1 MKLQCNVHLQL
12 RTTALINPEPSQFF
26 YPLNNFVTYDEA
38 VEYLFSQLPM
48 FHRIGAAAYKPDIGN
63 ISKLC
68 SDLGNPH
75 LKFPVLHIAGSNG
88 KGSTSHLTASV
99 LMEAGYKVGLFT
111 SPHLK
116 DYRERIRVNGKKID
130 PSFVANFVEQSKASW
145 KSIEPSFFEITTFLA
160 FHYFAEQQVDIAI
173 IEVGMGGRL
182 DSTNIVDPIVTAIT
196 SISLDHT
203 QFLGDTLE
211 LIAKEK
217 AGIIKEKIPV
227 VLGEIPLGARQE
239 IIEIAKLKNAP
250 LTMSAS
256 LLPPKSVLEGSYQLF
271 NEKTSFGILLQLQK
285 LNWNISNENITDGFL
300 RVIENTHL
308 MGRWQV
314 IGNAPL
320 TVAEVAHNEEGIT
333 FLVEKIK
340 TLSFNKLHI
349 VIGMVND
356 KDHSQVLSLLPK
368 EAEYYFVQA
377 DIPRALPKEEL
388 QAKASDFML
397 KGNCYPNVH
406 SGIDAAKAASSSE
419 DLIVVTGS
427 IFTVAEILPEED

>member
-1 MKLQCNVHLQL
+1 M
-12 RTTALINPEPSQFF
+12 
-26 YPLNNFVTYDEA
+26 TYDEA
-38 VEYLFSQLPM
+38 VAYLFSQLPM

-63 ISKLC
+63 ISQLC
-68 SDLGNPH
+68 VALGNPH
-75 LKFPVLHIAGSNG
+75 SKFPVVHIAGSNG
-88 KGSTSHLTASV
+88 KGSTSHLTASA

-130 PSFVANFVEQSKASW
+130 PYFVANFVEQSKESW
-145 KSIEPSFFEITTFLA
+145 KNIEPSFFEITTALA
-160 FHYFAEQQVDIAI
+160 FHYFAQEQVDIAV

-182 DSTNIVDPIVTAIT
+182 DSTNIVQPVVTAIT

-217 AGIIKEKIPV
+217 AGIIKENIPII
-227 VLGEIPLGARQE
+227 LGEIPFGARQE

-250 LTMSAS
+250 LTLSAS
-256 LLPPKSVLEGSYQLF
+256 LLPPKSALEGSYQLF
-271 NEKTSFGILLQLQK
+271 NEKTAFGILLQLQK
-285 LNWNISNENITDGFL
+285 LNWNISNENIAEGFL

-314 IGNAPL
+314 LATEPL
-320 TVAEVAHNEEGIT
+320 TVAEVAHNEEGII
-333 FLVEKIK
+333 FLVEKLK
-340 TLSFNKLHI
+340 TLSFHKLHI

-377 DIPRALPKEEL
+377 DIPRALPKEDL

-397 KGNCYPNVH
+397 KGNCHPNVH
-406 SGIDAAKAASSSE
+406 SGLDAAKAASSKE
-419 DLIVVTGS
+419 DLIVITGS

>member
-1 MKLQCNVHLQL
+1 
-12 RTTALINPEPSQFF
+12 
-26 YPLNNFVTYDEA
+26 VTYEEA

-63 ISKLC
+63 ISQLC
-68 SDLGNPH
+68 EALGNPH
-75 LKFPVLHIAGSNG
+75 LKFPVVHIAGSNG

-130 PSFVANFVEQSKASW
+130 KTFVAEFVEHSKESW
-145 KSIEPSFFEITTFLA
+145 KNIEPSFFEITTALA
-160 FHYFAEQQVDIAI
+160 FHYFAEQQVDIAV

-182 DSTNIVDPIVTAIT
+182 DSTNIVQPIVTAIT
-196 SISLDHT
+196 SISKDHT
-203 QFLGDTLE
+203 QFLGDTHE
-211 LIAKEK
+211 LIAREK
-217 AGIIKEKIPV
+217 GGIIKQGIPLI
-227 VLGEIPLGARQE
+227 LGELPVEAKNEIE
-239 IIEIAKLKNAP
+239 IIAQAKDSNIVDSTILEA
-250 LTMSAS
+250 
-256 LLPPKSVLEGSYQLF
+256 PKSALEGGYQLF
-271 NEKTSFGILLQLQK
+271 NERTSFGIIKELQK
-285 LNWNISNENITDGFL
+285 LNWKISEEHIQTGFSKVL
-300 RVIENTHL
+300 VNTHL

-314 IGNAPL
+314 IGDNPL

-333 FLVEKIK
+333 FLVGKIK
-340 TLSFNKLHI
+340 TLSFHKLHI

-406 SGIDAAKAASSSE
+406 SGLEAAKAAGSKD
-419 DLIVVTGS
+419 DLIVITGS

>member
-1 MKLQCNVHLQL
+1 
-12 RTTALINPEPSQFF
+12 
-26 YPLNNFVTYDEA
+26 VTYEEA

-48 FHRIGAAAYKPDIGN
+48 FHRIGAAAYKPNIGN
-63 ISKLC
+63 ISQLC
-68 SDLGNPH
+68 EALGNPH
-75 LKFPVLHIAGSNG
+75 LKFPVVHVAGSNG

-99 LMEAGYKVGLFT
+99 LMEAGYKVGLYT

-130 PSFVANFVEQSKASW
+130 KSFVAEFVEYSKESW
-145 KSIEPSFFEITTFLA
+145 KSIEPSFFEITTVLA

-182 DSTNIVDPIVTAIT
+182 DSTNIVQPAVTAIT
-196 SISLDHT
+196 SISKDHT

-217 AGIIKEKIPV
+217 GGIIKQNIPV
-227 VLGEIPLGARQE
+227 VLGELPIAAK
-239 IIEIAKLKNAP
+239 IEIEKIALSKDSNIIDSTILNAP
-250 LTMSAS
+250 KSA
-256 LLPPKSVLEGSYQLF
+256 LEGSYQLF
-271 NEKTSFGILLQLQK
+271 NERTAFGILQELQK
-285 LNWNISNENITDGFL
+285 LSWKISEENIQQGFL

-314 IGNAPL
+314 IGNNPL
-320 TVAEVAHNEEGIT
+320 TVAEVAHNEEGIA
-333 FLVEKIK
+333 FLSQKIK
-340 TLSFNKLHI
+340 SLTYDKLHI
-349 VIGMVND
+349 IMGMVND

-368 EAEYYFVQA
+368 VAEYYFVQA

-388 QAKASDFML
+388 QAKASEFML

-406 SGIDAAKAASSSE
+406 SGLKVALENSSAN
-419 DLIVVTGS
+419 DLIIVTGS

>member
-1 MKLQCNVHLQL
+1 
-12 RTTALINPEPSQFF
+12 
-26 YPLNNFVTYDEA
+26 
-38 VEYLFSQLPM
+38 M

-63 ISKLC
+63 ISQLC
-68 SDLGNPH
+68 EALGNPH
-75 LKFPVLHIAGSNG
+75 LKFPVVHIAGSNG
-88 KGSTSHLTASV
+88 KGSTSHLTASA

-130 PSFVANFVEQSKASW
+130 PSFVANFVEQSKESW
-145 KSIEPSFFEITTFLA
+145 KNIEPSFFEITTALA
-160 FHYFAEQQVDIAI
+160 FHYFAQEQVDIAV

-182 DSTNIVDPIVTAIT
+182 DSTNIVQPVVTAIT

-217 AGIIKEKIPV
+217 AGIIKENIPV
-227 VLGEIPLGARQE
+227 VIGEIPSGARQE
-239 IIEIAKLKNAP
+239 IIEIAKLKSAP

-256 LLPPKSVLEGSYQLF
+256 LLPPKSALEGSYQLF

-285 LNWNISNENITDGFL
+285 MNWNISNENITDGFIH
-300 RVIENTHL
+300 VIENTHL

-314 IGNAPL
+314 LATEPL

-340 TLSFNKLHI
+340 TLSFQKIHM

-406 SGIDAAKAASSSE
+406 SGLEAANAAASKD

>member
-1 MKLQCNVHLQL
+1 
-12 RTTALINPEPSQFF
+12 
-26 YPLNNFVTYDEA
+26 VTYEEA

-63 ISKLC
+63 ISQL
-68 SDLGNPH
+68 SADLGNPH
-75 LKFPVLHIAGSNG
+75 LKFPVVHIAGSNG
-88 KGSTSHLTASV
+88 KGSTSHLIASV

-130 PSFVANFVEQSKASW
+130 PSFVANFVEQSKESW
-145 KSIEPSFFEITTFLA
+145 KSIEPSFFEITTALA
-160 FHYFAEQQVDIAI
+160 FHYFAEQKVDIAI

-182 DSTNIVDPIVTAIT
+182 DSTNIVQPLVTAIT
-196 SISLDHT
+196 SISKDHT
-203 QFLGDTLE
+203 QFLGDTHE
-211 LIAKEK
+211 LIAREK
-217 AGIIKEKIPV
+217 AGIIKQNIPI
-227 VLGEIPLGARQE
+227 VLGELPIEAKTE
-239 IIEIAKLKNAP
+239 IEKIAHEKDSNIIDSTILNAP
-250 LTMSAS
+250 KSA
-256 LLPPKSVLEGSYQLF
+256 LEGSYQLF
-271 NEKTSFGILLQLQK
+271 NERTAFGILQELQK
-285 LNWNISNENITDGFL
+285 SNWNISEEHIQSGFL

-320 TVAEVAHNEEGIT
+320 TVAEVAHNEEGIS
-333 FLVEKIK
+333 FLSQKIK
-340 TLSFNKLHI
+340 SLSFKKLHM

-388 QAKASDFML
+388 QIKALEFML
-397 KGNCYPNVH
+397 KGNCYSSVH
-406 SGIDAAKAASSSE
+406 SGLKAAHENSSVN
-419 DLIVVTGS
+419 DLVIVTGS
-427 IFTVAEILPEED
+427 IFTVAEILPEEV

>member
-1 MKLQCNVHLQL
+1 M
-12 RTTALINPEPSQFF
+12 
-26 YPLNNFVTYDEA
+26 TYDEA
-38 VEYLFSQLPM
+38 VAYLFSQLPM

-63 ISKLC
+63 ISQLC
-68 SDLGNPH
+68 EALGNPH
-75 LKFPVLHIAGSNG
+75 LKFPVVHIAGSNG
-88 KGSTSHLTASV
+88 KGSTSHLTASA

-130 PSFVANFVEQSKASW
+130 PSFVANFVEQSKESW
-145 KSIEPSFFEITTFLA
+145 KNIEPSFFEITTALA
-160 FHYFAEQQVDIAI
+160 FHYFAQEQVDIAV

-182 DSTNIVDPIVTAIT
+182 DSTNIVQPVVTAIT

-217 AGIIKEKIPV
+217 AGIVKENIPV
-227 VLGEIPLGARQE
+227 VIGEIPSGARQE

-250 LTMSAS
+250 LTISAS
-256 LLPPKSVLEGSYQLF
+256 LLPPKSALEGSYQLF

-285 LNWNISNENITDGFL
+285 LNWNISNENITEGFL
-300 RVIENTHL
+300 RVFENTHL

-314 IGNAPL
+314 LATEPL

-340 TLSFNKLHI
+340 TLSFQKIHM

-406 SGIDAAKAASSSE
+406 SGLEAANAAASKD

>member
-1 MKLQCNVHLQL
+1 
-12 RTTALINPEPSQFF
+12 
-26 YPLNNFVTYDEA
+26 
-38 VEYLFSQLPM
+38 M

-68 SDLGNPH
+68 TDLGNPH
-75 LKFPVLHIAGSNG
+75 LKFPVVHIAGSNG

-145 KSIEPSFFEITTFLA
+145 KSIEPSFFEITTALA
-160 FHYFAEQQVDIAI
+160 FHYFAEQQVDIAV

-285 LNWNISNENITDGFL
+285 LNWNISNENITEGFL
-300 RVIENTHL
+300 RVIEKNHL
-308 MGRWQV
+308 MGRWQILANNPV
-314 IGNAPL
+314 

-406 SGIDAAKAASSSE
+406 SGLDAAKAASSSE

>member
-1 MKLQCNVHLQL
+1 MSY
-12 RTTALINPEPSQFF
+12 E
-26 YPLNNFVTYDEA
+26 EA

-63 ISKLC
+63 ISQL
-68 SDLGNPH
+68 SEDLGNPH
-75 LKFPVLHIAGSNG
+75 LKFPVVHIAGSNG

-99 LMEAGYKVGLFT
+99 LMEAGFKVGLFT

-130 PSFVANFVEQSKASW
+130 QSFVAHFVEQSKESW
-145 KSIEPSFFEITTFLA
+145 KSIEPSFFEITTALA
-160 FHYFAEQQVDIAI
+160 FHYFAEQEVDIAI

-182 DSTNIVDPIVTAIT
+182 DSTNIVQPVVTAIT

-227 VLGEIPLGARQE
+227 VLGEIPTRARAE
-239 IIEIAKLKNAP
+239 ILAIAKNKNAP
-250 LTMSAS
+250 VTFSTS
-256 LLPPKSVLEGSYQLF
+256 LLPPKSALEGSYQLF
-271 NEKTSFGILLQLQK
+271 NERTSFGILLELQK
-285 LNWNISNENITDGFL
+285 LKWNISNENIENGFL

-314 IGNAPL
+314 LGTHPL

-333 FLVEKIK
+333 FLVEKLQ
-340 TLSFNKLHI
+340 TLSFKQLHI

-356 KDHSQVLSLLPK
+356 KDHSQVLSLLPE

-388 QAKASDFML
+388 QIKALEFML

-406 SGIDAAKAASSSE
+406 SGLDAAEAASSSE

>member
-1 MKLQCNVHLQL
+1 M
-12 RTTALINPEPSQFF
+12 
-26 YPLNNFVTYDEA
+26 TYEEA

-63 ISKLC
+63 ISQLC
-68 SDLGNPH
+68 EALGNPH
-75 LKFPVLHIAGSNG
+75 LKFPVVHIAGSNG

-130 PSFVANFVEQSKASW
+130 PSFVANFVEQSKESW
-145 KSIEPSFFEITTFLA
+145 KNIEPSFFEITTALA
-160 FHYFAEQQVDIAI
+160 FHYFAQEQVDIAV

-182 DSTNIVDPIVTAIT
+182 DSTNIVQPVVTAIT

-217 AGIIKEKIPV
+217 AGIIKENIPV
-227 VLGEIPLGARQE
+227 VLGEIPFGARQE
-239 IIEIAKLKNAP
+239 IIEIAQLKNAP

-256 LLPPKSVLEGSYQLF
+256 LLPPKSALEGSYQLF

-285 LNWNISNENITDGFL
+285 MNWNISNENIAKGFL

-314 IGNAPL
+314 LATDPL

-333 FLVEKIK
+333 FLVGKIK
-340 TLSFNKLHI
+340 TLSFHKLHI

-388 QAKASDFML
+388 QAKASEFML

-406 SGIDAAKAASSSE
+406 SGLEAAKAAGAKE
-419 DLIVVTGS
+419 DLIVITGS

>member
-1 MKLQCNVHLQL
+1 MSY
-12 RTTALINPEPSQFF
+12 E
-26 YPLNNFVTYDEA
+26 EA

-63 ISKLC
+63 ISQLC
-68 SDLGNPH
+68 EALGNPH
-75 LKFPVLHIAGSNG
+75 LKFPVVHIAGSNG

-130 PSFVANFVEQSKASW
+130 KTFVAEFVEHSKESW
-145 KSIEPSFFEITTFLA
+145 KNIEPSFFEITTALA
-160 FHYFAEQQVDIAI
+160 FHYFAEQQVDIAV

-182 DSTNIVDPIVTAIT
+182 DSTNIVQPIVTAIT
-196 SISLDHT
+196 SISKDHT
-203 QFLGDTLE
+203 QFLGDTHE
-211 LIAKEK
+211 LIAREK
-217 AGIIKEKIPV
+217 GGIIKQGIPLI
-227 VLGEIPLGARQE
+227 LGELPVEAKNEIE
-239 IIEIAKLKNAP
+239 IIAQAKDSNIVDSTILEA
-250 LTMSAS
+250 
-256 LLPPKSVLEGSYQLF
+256 PKSALEGGYQLF
-271 NEKTSFGILLQLQK
+271 NERTSFGIIKELQK
-285 LNWNISNENITDGFL
+285 LNWKISEEHIQTGFSKVL
-300 RVIENTHL
+300 VNTHL

-314 IGNAPL
+314 IGDNPL

-333 FLVEKIK
+333 FLVGKIK
-340 TLSFNKLHI
+340 TLSFHKLHI

-406 SGIDAAKAASSSE
+406 SGLEAAKAAGSKD
-419 DLIVVTGS
+419 DLIVITGS

>member
-1 MKLQCNVHLQL
+1 VNY
-12 RTTALINPEPSQFF
+12 E
-26 YPLNNFVTYDEA
+26 EA

-63 ISKLC
+63 ISQL
-68 SDLGNPH
+68 SAALGNPH
-75 LKFPVLHIAGSNG
+75 LKFPVVHIAGSNG

-130 PSFVANFVEQSKASW
+130 PSFVAKFVTQSKESW
-145 KSIEPSFFEITTFLA
+145 INIEPSFFEITTALA
-160 FHYFAEQQVDIAI
+160 FHYFAEEKVDIAV

-182 DSTNIVDPIVTAIT
+182 DSTNVVHPVVTAIT
-196 SISLDHT
+196 SISKDHM

-227 VLGEIPLGARQE
+227 VIGEIPSGARQE

-250 LTMSAS
+250 LTISAS
-256 LLPPKSVLEGSYQLF
+256 LLPPKSALEGSYQLF

-285 LNWNISNENITDGFL
+285 LNWNISNENIENGFL

-314 IGNAPL
+314 LGTHPL

-333 FLVEKIK
+333 FLVEKLK
-340 TLSFNKLHI
+340 TLSFKKLHI

-388 QAKASDFML
+388 QAKALEFML
-397 KGNCYPNVH
+397 KGSCYVNVH
-406 SGIDAAKAASSSE
+406 SGLHAAKAASSKN

>member
-1 MKLQCNVHLQL
+1 M
-12 RTTALINPEPSQFF
+12 
-26 YPLNNFVTYDEA
+26 TYEEA

-63 ISKLC
+63 ISQLC
-68 SDLGNPH
+68 DALGNPH
-75 LKFPVLHIAGSNG
+75 LKFPVVHIAGSNG

-116 DYRERIRVNGKKID
+116 DYRERIRVNGKKIN
-130 PSFVANFVEQSKASW
+130 PSFVANFVEESKESW
-145 KSIEPSFFEITTFLA
+145 KEIEPSFFEITTALA
-160 FHYFAEQQVDIAI
+160 FHYFAEQQVDIAV

-182 DSTNIVDPIVTAIT
+182 DSTNIVQPVVTAIT

-203 QFLGDTLE
+203 QFLGDTVE

-217 AGIIKEKIPV
+217 AGIIKEKIPL
-227 VLGEIPLGARQE
+227 VLGEIPSGAREE
-239 IIEIAKLKNAP
+239 IIEIAKLKNAS
-250 LTMSAS
+250 LTISAS
-256 LLPPKSVLEGSYQLF
+256 LLPPKSALEGGYQLF
-271 NEKTSFGILLQLQK
+271 NEKTSFGILLELQK
-285 LNWNISNENITDGFL
+285 LKWNISNENIGEGFR

-308 MGRWQV
+308 MGRWQ
-314 IGNAPL
+314 ILATEPL

-333 FLVEKIK
+333 FLVEKLK
-340 TLSFNKLHI
+340 TLSFNKLRI

-388 QAKASDFML
+388 QAKASEFML
-397 KGNCYPNVH
+397 QGNCYPNVH
-406 SGIDAAKAASSSE
+406 SGLEAANAASSKD

>member
-1 MKLQCNVHLQL
+1 
-12 RTTALINPEPSQFF
+12 
-26 YPLNNFVTYDEA
+26 VTYDEA

-63 ISKLC
+63 ISQLC
-68 SDLGNPH
+68 EALGNPH
-75 LKFPVLHIAGSNG
+75 LKFPVVHIAGSNG

-116 DYRERIRVNGKKID
+116 DYRERIRVNGKKIN
-130 PSFVANFVEQSKASW
+130 PSFVANFVEESKESW
-145 KSIEPSFFEITTFLA
+145 KNIEPSFFEITTALA
-160 FHYFAEQQVDIAI
+160 FHYFAQEQVDIAVV
-173 IEVGMGGRL
+173 EVGMGGRL
-182 DSTNIVDPIVTAIT
+182 DSTNIVQPVVTAIT

-203 QFLGDTLE
+203 QFLGDTVE

-217 AGIIKEKIPV
+217 AGIIKENITV

-239 IIEIAKLKNAP
+239 IIEIAQLKNAP

-256 LLPPKSVLEGSYQLF
+256 LIPPKSALEGSYQLF
-271 NEKTSFGILLQLQK
+271 NEKTSFGILLQLQNM
-285 LNWNISNENITDGFL
+285 NWNISNENIANGFR

-314 IGNAPL
+314 IGNNPL

-333 FLVEKIK
+333 FLVEKLK
-340 TLSFNKLHI
+340 TLSFHKLHI

-356 KDHSQVLSLLPK
+356 KDHSQVLSILPQ

-388 QAKASDFML
+388 QLKAQEFML
-397 KGNCYPNVH
+397 KGICHPNVH
-406 SGIDAAKAASSSE
+406 SGLKAAHENSSSN
-419 DLIVVTGS
+419 DLVIITGS

>member
-1 MKLQCNVHLQL
+1 VNY
-12 RTTALINPEPSQFF
+12 E
-26 YPLNNFVTYDEA
+26 EA

-63 ISKLC
+63 ISQL
-68 SDLGNPH
+68 SAALGNPH
-75 LKFPVLHIAGSNG
+75 LKFPVVHIAGSNG

-130 PSFVANFVEQSKASW
+130 PSFVADFVAQSKESW
-145 KSIEPSFFEITTFLA
+145 KNIEPSFFEITTALA
-160 FHYFAEQQVDIAI
+160 FHYFAEEKVDIAV

-182 DSTNIVDPIVTAIT
+182 DSTNVVHPVVTAIT
-196 SISLDHT
+196 SISKDHM

-227 VLGEIPLGARQE
+227 VIGEIPSGARQE

-250 LTMSAS
+250 LTISAS
-256 LLPPKSVLEGSYQLF
+256 LLPPKSALEGSYQLF

-285 LNWNISNENITDGFL
+285 LNWNISNENIENGFL

-314 IGNAPL
+314 LGTHPL

-333 FLVEKIK
+333 FLVEKLK
-340 TLSFNKLHI
+340 TLSFKKLHI

-388 QAKASDFML
+388 QAKALEFML
-397 KGNCYPNVH
+397 KGNCYVNVH
-406 SGIDAAKAASSSE
+406 SGLEAAKSASSND
-419 DLIVVTGS
+419 DLILVTGS

>member
-1 MKLQCNVHLQL
+1 
-12 RTTALINPEPSQFF
+12 
-26 YPLNNFVTYDEA
+26 
-38 VEYLFSQLPM
+38 M

-63 ISKLC
+63 ILKLC
-68 SDLGNPH
+68 NDLGNPH
-75 LKFPVLHIAGSNG
+75 LKFPVVHIAGSNG

-130 PSFVANFVEQSKASW
+130 PSFVANFVEQSKESW
-145 KSIEPSFFEITTFLA
+145 KSIEPSFFEITTALA
-160 FHYFAEQQVDIAI
+160 FHYFAEQKVDIAI

-182 DSTNIVDPIVTAIT
+182 DSTNIVQPVVTAIT
-196 SISLDHT
+196 SISKDHM

-239 IIEIAKLKNAP
+239 IIEIAKLENAP

-256 LLPPKSVLEGSYQLF
+256 LLPPKSALEGSYQLF

-285 LNWNISNENITDGFL
+285 LNWNISNENITEGFL

-308 MGRWQV
+308 MGRWEV
-314 IGNAPL
+314 LATEPL

-340 TLSFNKLHI
+340 TLPFQKLHI

-388 QAKASDFML
+388 QAKASEFML

-406 SGIDAAKAASSSE
+406 SGLDAAKAASSSE

>member
-1 MKLQCNVHLQL
+1 V
-12 RTTALINPEPSQFF
+12 IYE
-26 YPLNNFVTYDEA
+26 EA

-63 ISKLC
+63 ISQL
-68 SDLGNPH
+68 SADLGNPH
-75 LKFPVLHIAGSNG
+75 LKFPVVHIAGSNG

-99 LMEAGYKVGLFT
+99 LMEAGYNVGLFT

-130 PSFVANFVEQSKASW
+130 KTFVAEFVAQSKESW
-145 KSIEPSFFEITTFLA
+145 KSIEPSFFEITTALA

-182 DSTNIVDPIVTAIT
+182 DSTNIVQPVVTAIT

-203 QFLGDTLE
+203 QFLGDTHE
-211 LIAKEK
+211 LIAREK
-217 AGIIKEKIPV
+217 GGIIKQNIPV
-227 VLGEIPLGARQE
+227 VLGELPFAAKTEIEKIAISKDANIIDST
-239 IIEIAKLKNAP
+239 IIEA
-250 LTMSAS
+250 
-256 LLPPKSVLEGSYQLF
+256 PKSALEGSYQLF
-271 NEKTSFGILLQLQK
+271 NERTSFGIIKELQK
-285 LNWNISNENITDGFL
+285 LNWKISEKQIQTGFSK
-300 RVIENTHL
+300 VIENTHL

-314 IGNAPL
+314 IGNNPL
-320 TVAEVAHNEEGIT
+320 TVAEVAHNEEGIA
-333 FLVEKIK
+333 FLSQKIK
-340 TLSFNKLHI
+340 SLNYNKLHL

-388 QAKASDFML
+388 QLKAQEFML
-397 KGNCYPNVH
+397 KGMCYPNVH
-406 SGIDAAKAASSSE
+406 SGLKAARENSSSN
-419 DLIVVTGS
+419 DLVIVTGS

>member
-1 MKLQCNVHLQL
+1 M
-12 RTTALINPEPSQFF
+12 
-26 YPLNNFVTYDEA
+26 TYDEA
-38 VEYLFSQLPM
+38 VAYLFSQLPM

-63 ISKLC
+63 ISQLC
-68 SDLGNPH
+68 QALGNPH
-75 LKFPVLHIAGSNG
+75 LKFPVVHIAGSNG

-130 PSFVANFVEQSKASW
+130 PSFVANFVEQSKESW
-145 KSIEPSFFEITTFLA
+145 KNIEPSFFEITTALA
-160 FHYFAEQQVDIAI
+160 FHYFAQEQVDIAV

-182 DSTNIVDPIVTAIT
+182 DSTNIVQPVVTAIT

-203 QFLGDTLE
+203 QFLGNTLE

-217 AGIIKEKIPV
+217 AGIIKENIPV
-227 VLGEIPLGARQE
+227 VIGEIPSGARQE
-239 IIEIAKLKNAP
+239 IIEIAKWKNAP
-250 LTMSAS
+250 LTISAS
-256 LLPPKSVLEGSYQLF
+256 LLPPKSALEGSYQLF
-271 NEKTSFGILLQLQK
+271 NEKTAFGILLQLQK
-285 LNWNISNENITDGFL
+285 MNWNISNENIAEGFL

-314 IGNAPL
+314 LATEPL

-333 FLVEKIK
+333 FLVEKLK
-340 TLSFNKLHI
+340 TLSFQKIHM

-406 SGIDAAKAASSSE
+406 SGLAAANAAASKD

>member
-1 MKLQCNVHLQL
+1 
-12 RTTALINPEPSQFF
+12 
-26 YPLNNFVTYDEA
+26 VTYEEA
-38 VEYLFSQLPM
+38 AEYLFSQLPM

-63 ISKLC
+63 ITQLC
-68 SDLGNPH
+68 EALGNPH
-75 LKFPVLHIAGSNG
+75 LKFPVVHIAGSNG

-130 PSFVANFVEQSKASW
+130 KSFVAEFVATSKESW
-145 KSIEPSFFEITTFLA
+145 KSIEPSFFEITTALA
-160 FHYFAEQQVDIAI
+160 FHYFAEQHVDIAI

-182 DSTNIVDPIVTAIT
+182 DSTNIVDPVVTAIT

-217 AGIIKEKIPV
+217 AGIIKENIPV
-227 VLGEIPLGARQE
+227 VLGEIPSSARQE

-250 LTMSAS
+250 LTLSAS
-256 LLPPKSVLEGSYQLF
+256 LLPPKSALEGSYQLF

-285 LNWNISNENITDGFL
+285 MNWNISNENIAEGFL

-314 IGNAPL
+314 LAPEPL

-333 FLVEKIK
+333 FLVEKLK
-340 TLSFNKLHI
+340 TLPFKKLHI

-377 DIPRALPKEEL
+377 EIPRALPKEEL
-388 QAKASDFML
+388 QIKASEFML
-397 KGNCYPNVH
+397 KGKCYPNIH
-406 SGIDAAKAASSSE
+406 SGLDAAKAASSKD

>member
-1 MKLQCNVHLQL
+1 
-12 RTTALINPEPSQFF
+12 
-26 YPLNNFVTYDEA
+26 
-38 VEYLFSQLPM
+38 
-48 FHRIGAAAYKPDIGN
+48 
-63 ISKLC
+63 
-68 SDLGNPH
+68 
-75 LKFPVLHIAGSNG
+75 
-88 KGSTSHLTASV
+88 
-99 LMEAGYKVGLFT
+99 MEAGYKVGLFT

-130 PSFVANFVEQSKASW
+130 PSFVANFVEQSKESW
-145 KSIEPSFFEITTFLA
+145 KNIEPSFFEITTALA
-160 FHYFAEQQVDIAI
+160 FHYFAQEKVDIAV

-182 DSTNIVDPIVTAIT
+182 DSTNIVQPVVTAIT

-217 AGIIKEKIPV
+217 AGIVKENIPV
-227 VLGEIPLGARQE
+227 VLGEIPFGARQE
-239 IIEIAKLKNAP
+239 IIEIAQLKNAP

-256 LLPPKSVLEGSYQLF
+256 LLPPKSALEGSYQLF

-285 LNWNISNENITDGFL
+285 MNWNISNENIAKGFL

-314 IGNAPL
+314 LATDPL

-333 FLVEKIK
+333 FLVGKTK
-340 TLSFNKLHI
+340 TLSFHKLHI

-388 QAKASDFML
+388 QAKASEFML

-406 SGIDAAKAASSSE
+406 SGLEVAKAAGAKE
-419 DLIVVTGS
+419 DLIVITGS

>member
-1 MKLQCNVHLQL
+1 
-12 RTTALINPEPSQFF
+12 
-26 YPLNNFVTYDEA
+26 
-38 VEYLFSQLPM
+38 M

-63 ISKLC
+63 ISQL
-68 SDLGNPH
+68 SAALGNPH
-75 LKFPVLHIAGSNG
+75 LKFPVVHIAGSNG

-130 PSFVANFVEQSKASW
+130 PSFVANFVEQSKESW
-145 KSIEPSFFEITTFLA
+145 KSIEPSFFEITTVLA

-182 DSTNIVDPIVTAIT
+182 DSTNIVQPVVTAIT

-227 VLGEIPLGARQE
+227 VLGEIPTRARAE
-239 IIEIAKLKNAP
+239 ILAIAKNKNAP
-250 LTMSAS
+250 VTFSTS
-256 LLPPKSVLEGSYQLF
+256 LLPPKSALEGSYQLF
-271 NEKTSFGILLQLQK
+271 NERTSFGILLELQK
-285 LNWNISNENITDGFL
+285 INWKISEEQIQTGFSK
-300 RVIENTHL
+300 VIENTHL
-308 MGRWQV
+308 MGRWQ
-314 IGNAPL
+314 ILSNEPL
-320 TVAEVAHNEEGIT
+320 TVAEVAHNEEGII

-340 TLSFNKLHI
+340 TLSYKQLHI

-388 QAKASDFML
+388 QAKALEFML
-397 KGNCYPNVH
+397 KGSCYANVH
-406 SGIDAAKAASSSE
+406 SGLKAAHENSSTN
-419 DLIVVTGS
+419 DLVIVTGS

>member
-1 MKLQCNVHLQL
+1 
-12 RTTALINPEPSQFF
+12 
-26 YPLNNFVTYDEA
+26 VTYDEA
-38 VEYLFSQLPM
+38 VAYLFSQLPM

-63 ISKLC
+63 ISQLC
-68 SDLGNPH
+68 EALGNPH
-75 LKFPVLHIAGSNG
+75 LKFPVVHIAGSNG
-88 KGSTSHLTASV
+88 KGSTSHLTASA

-130 PSFVANFVEQSKASW
+130 PSFVANFVEQSKESW
-145 KSIEPSFFEITTFLA
+145 KNIEPSFFEITTALA
-160 FHYFAEQQVDIAI
+160 FHYFAQEQVDIAV

-182 DSTNIVDPIVTAIT
+182 DSTNIVQPVVTAIT

-217 AGIIKEKIPV
+217 AGIVKENIPV
-227 VLGEIPLGARQE
+227 VIGEIPSGARQE

-250 LTMSAS
+250 LTISAS
-256 LLPPKSVLEGSYQLF
+256 LLPPKSALEGSYQLF

-285 LNWNISNENITDGFL
+285 LNWNISNENMTEGFL
-300 RVIENTHL
+300 RVFENTHL

-314 IGNAPL
+314 LATEPL

-340 TLSFNKLHI
+340 TLSFQKIHM

-406 SGIDAAKAASSSE
+406 SGLEAANAAASKD

>member
-1 MKLQCNVHLQL
+1 
-12 RTTALINPEPSQFF
+12 
-26 YPLNNFVTYDEA
+26 
-38 VEYLFSQLPM
+38 M

-63 ISKLC
+63 ISQLC
-68 SDLGNPH
+68 DALGNPH
-75 LKFPVLHIAGSNG
+75 LKFPVVHIAGSNG

-99 LMEAGYKVGLFT
+99 LMEAGYRVGLFT

-130 PSFVANFVEQSKASW
+130 PSFVANFVEQSKESW
-145 KSIEPSFFEITTFLA
+145 KNIEPSFFEITTALA
-160 FHYFAEQQVDIAI
+160 FHYFAQEQVDIAV

-182 DSTNIVDPIVTAIT
+182 DSTNIVQPVVTAIT

-217 AGIIKEKIPV
+217 AGIIKETIPV
-227 VLGEIPLGARQE
+227 VIGEIPSGARQE
-239 IIEIAKLKNAP
+239 IIEIAKLKNAS
-250 LTMSAS
+250 LTISAS
-256 LLPPKSVLEGSYQLF
+256 LLPPKSALEGSYQLF
-271 NEKTSFGILLQLQK
+271 NEKTAFGILLQLQQ
-285 LNWNISNENITDGFL
+285 LNWKISNENIAKGFL

-308 MGRWQV
+308 MGRWQ
-314 IGNAPL
+314 ILASEPL

-333 FLVEKIK
+333 FLVEKLK
-340 TLSFNKLHI
+340 TLSFQKIHI

-356 KDHSQVLSLLPK
+356 KDHSQVLSLLPQ

-377 DIPRALPKEEL
+377 NIPRALPKEEL
-388 QAKASDFML
+388 QAKALDFML

-406 SGIDAAKAASSSE
+406 SGLDAAKAASSKD
-419 DLIVVTGS
+419 DLIVITGS

>member
-1 MKLQCNVHLQL
+1 M
-12 RTTALINPEPSQFF
+12 
-26 YPLNNFVTYDEA
+26 TYEEA

-63 ISKLC
+63 ISQLC
-68 SDLGNPH
+68 EALGNPH
-75 LKFPVLHIAGSNG
+75 LKFPVVHIAGSNG

-130 PSFVANFVEQSKASW
+130 PSFVANFVEQSKESW
-145 KSIEPSFFEITTFLA
+145 KNIEPSFFEITTALA
-160 FHYFAEQQVDIAI
+160 FHYFAQEQVDIAV

-182 DSTNIVDPIVTAIT
+182 DSTNIVQPIVTAIT
-196 SISLDHT
+196 SISKDHT
-203 QFLGDTLE
+203 QFLGDTHE
-211 LIAKEK
+211 LIAREK
-217 AGIIKEKIPV
+217 GGIIKQSIPV
-227 VLGEIPLGARQE
+227 VLGELPVAAKIEIE
-239 IIEIAKLKNAP
+239 IIAQAKDSNIIDSTTIEA
-250 LTMSAS
+250 
-256 LLPPKSVLEGSYQLF
+256 PKSALEGSYQLF
-271 NEKTSFGILLQLQK
+271 NERTSFGIIKELQK
-285 LNWNISNENITDGFL
+285 LNWKISEEQIQTGFSK
-300 RVIENTHL
+300 VIENTHL

-314 IGNAPL
+314 IGNKPL
-320 TVAEVAHNEEGIT
+320 TVAEVAHNEEGIA
-333 FLVEKIK
+333 FLSQKIK
-340 TLSFNKLHI
+340 SLTYNKLHI

-388 QAKASDFML
+388 QLKAQEFML
-397 KGNCYPNVH
+397 KGICYPNVH
-406 SGIDAAKAASSSE
+406 SGLEAAKAAGAKE
-419 DLIVVTGS
+419 DLIVITGS

>member
-1 MKLQCNVHLQL
+1 M
-12 RTTALINPEPSQFF
+12 
-26 YPLNNFVTYDEA
+26 TYDEA

-63 ISKLC
+63 ISQLC
-68 SDLGNPH
+68 DALGNPH
-75 LKFPVLHIAGSNG
+75 LKFPVVHIAGSNG

-116 DYRERIRVNGKKID
+116 DYQERIRVNGKKID
-130 PSFVANFVEQSKASW
+130 PSFVANFVEQSKESW
-145 KSIEPSFFEITTFLA
+145 KNIEPSFFEITTALA
-160 FHYFAEQQVDIAI
+160 FHYFAQEQVDIAV

-182 DSTNIVDPIVTAIT
+182 DSTNIVDPVVTAIT

-217 AGIIKEKIPV
+217 AGIIKENIPV
-227 VLGEIPLGARQE
+227 VIGEIPSGARQE

-250 LTMSAS
+250 LTISAS
-256 LLPPKSVLEGSYQLF
+256 LLPPKSALEGSYQLF
-271 NEKTSFGILLQLQK
+271 NEKTSFGILLQLQRM
-285 LNWNISNENITDGFL
+285 NWNISNENITDGFL

-377 DIPRALPKEEL
+377 EIPRALPKEEL

-406 SGIDAAKAASSSE
+406 SGLDEAKAASSKD

>member
-1 MKLQCNVHLQL
+1 MNY
-12 RTTALINPEPSQFF
+12 E
-26 YPLNNFVTYDEA
+26 EA

-63 ISKLC
+63 ISQL
-68 SDLGNPH
+68 SAALGNPH
-75 LKFPVLHIAGSNG
+75 LKFPVVHIAGSNG

-130 PSFVANFVEQSKASW
+130 PSFVAKFVTQSKESW
-145 KSIEPSFFEITTFLA
+145 INIEPSFFEITTALA
-160 FHYFAEQQVDIAI
+160 FHYFAEEKVDIAV

-182 DSTNIVDPIVTAIT
+182 DSTNVVHPVVTAIT
-196 SISLDHT
+196 SISKDHM

-227 VLGEIPLGARQE
+227 VLGEIPSGARQE

-250 LTMSAS
+250 LTISAS
-256 LLPPKSVLEGSYQLF
+256 LLPPKSALEGSYQLF

-285 LNWNISNENITDGFL
+285 LNWNISNENIENGFL

-314 IGNAPL
+314 LGTHPL

-333 FLVEKIK
+333 FLVEKLK
-340 TLSFNKLHI
+340 TLSFKKLHI

-388 QAKASDFML
+388 QAKALEFML
-397 KGNCYPNVH
+397 KGSCYVNVH
-406 SGIDAAKAASSSE
+406 SGLHAAKAASSKN

>member
-1 MKLQCNVHLQL
+1 
-12 RTTALINPEPSQFF
+12 
-26 YPLNNFVTYDEA
+26 VTYEEA

-63 ISKLC
+63 ISQLC
-68 SDLGNPH
+68 EALGNPH
-75 LKFPVLHIAGSNG
+75 LKFPVVHIAGSNG

-130 PSFVANFVEQSKASW
+130 PSFVANFVEQSKESW
-145 KSIEPSFFEITTFLA
+145 KNIEPSFFEITTALA
-160 FHYFAEQQVDIAI
+160 FHYFAQEQVDIAV

-182 DSTNIVDPIVTAIT
+182 DSTNIVQPVVTAIT

-217 AGIIKEKIPV
+217 AGIIKENIPV
-227 VLGEIPLGARQE
+227 VLGEIPFGARQE
-239 IIEIAKLKNAP
+239 IIEIAQLKNAP

-256 LLPPKSVLEGSYQLF
+256 LLPPKSALEGSYQLF

-285 LNWNISNENITDGFL
+285 MNWNISNENIAKGFL

-308 MGRWQV
+308 MGRWQ
-314 IGNAPL
+314 ILATDPL

-333 FLVEKIK
+333 FLVGKIK
-340 TLSFNKLHI
+340 TLSFHKLHI

-388 QAKASDFML
+388 QAKASEFML

-406 SGIDAAKAASSSE
+406 SGLEAAKAAGSKE
-419 DLIVVTGS
+419 DLIVITGS

>member
-1 MKLQCNVHLQL
+1 
-12 RTTALINPEPSQFF
+12 
-26 YPLNNFVTYDEA
+26 
-38 VEYLFSQLPM
+38 
-48 FHRIGAAAYKPDIGN
+48 
-63 ISKLC
+63 
-68 SDLGNPH
+68 
-75 LKFPVLHIAGSNG
+75 
-88 KGSTSHLTASV
+88 
-99 LMEAGYKVGLFT
+99 
-111 SPHLK
+111 
-116 DYRERIRVNGKKID
+116 
-130 PSFVANFVEQSKASW
+130 
-145 KSIEPSFFEITTFLA
+145 
-160 FHYFAEQQVDIAI
+160 
-173 IEVGMGGRL
+173 MGGRL
-182 DSTNIVDPIVTAIT
+182 DSTNIVQPVVTAIT

-256 LLPPKSVLEGSYQLF
+256 LLPPKSALEGSYQLF

-285 LNWNISNENITDGFL
+285 LNWNISNENIAEGFL

-314 IGNAPL
+314 LASHPL

-333 FLVEKIK
+333 FLVEKLK
-340 TLSFNKLHI
+340 TLSFQKLHI

-377 DIPRALPKEEL
+377 DIPRALPKEDL
-388 QAKASDFML
+388 QAKASDFIL

-406 SGIDAAKAASSSE
+406 SGLEAAQATASKD

>member
-1 MKLQCNVHLQL
+1 VNY
-12 RTTALINPEPSQFF
+12 E
-26 YPLNNFVTYDEA
+26 EA

-63 ISKLC
+63 ISQL
-68 SDLGNPH
+68 SAALGNPH
-75 LKFPVLHIAGSNG
+75 LKFPVVHIAGSNG

-130 PSFVANFVEQSKASW
+130 PSFVAKFVTQSKESW
-145 KSIEPSFFEITTFLA
+145 INIEPSFFEITTALA
-160 FHYFAEQQVDIAI
+160 FHYFAEEKVDIAV

-182 DSTNIVDPIVTAIT
+182 DSTNVVHPVVTAIT
-196 SISLDHT
+196 SISKDHM

-227 VLGEIPLGARQE
+227 VIGEIPSGARQE

-250 LTMSAS
+250 LTISAS
-256 LLPPKSVLEGSYQLF
+256 LLPPKSALEGSYQLF

-285 LNWNISNENITDGFL
+285 LNWNISNENIENGFL

-314 IGNAPL
+314 LGTHPL

-333 FLVEKIK
+333 FLVEKLK
-340 TLSFNKLHI
+340 TLSFKKLHI

-388 QAKASDFML
+388 QAKALEFML
-397 KGNCYPNVH
+397 KGNCYVNVH
-406 SGIDAAKAASSSE
+406 SGLEAAKSASSND
-419 DLIVVTGS
+419 DLILVTGS

>member
-1 MKLQCNVHLQL
+1 
-12 RTTALINPEPSQFF
+12 
-26 YPLNNFVTYDEA
+26 
-38 VEYLFSQLPM
+38 M

-63 ISKLC
+63 ISQLC
-68 SDLGNPH
+68 EALGNPH
-75 LKFPVLHIAGSNG
+75 LKFPVAHIAGSNG

-130 PSFVANFVEQSKASW
+130 PSFVANFVEQSKESW
-145 KSIEPSFFEITTFLA
+145 KEIEPSFFEITTALA
-160 FHYFAEQQVDIAI
+160 FHYFAEQQVDIAV

-182 DSTNIVDPIVTAIT
+182 DSTNIVQPVVTAIT
-196 SISLDHT
+196 SISKDHT

-217 AGIIKEKIPV
+217 AGIIKEKIPI
-227 VLGEIPLGARQE
+227 VLGEIPSGAREE

-250 LTMSAS
+250 LTISAS
-256 LLPPKSVLEGSYQLF
+256 LFPPKSALEGSYQLF
-271 NEKTSFGILLQLQK
+271 NEKTSFGILLELQK
-285 LNWNISNENITDGFL
+285 LKWNISNENIAEGFR

-308 MGRWQV
+308 MGRWQ
-314 IGNAPL
+314 ILAPEPL

-333 FLVEKIK
+333 FLVEKLK
-340 TLSFNKLHI
+340 TLSFNKLRI

-388 QAKASDFML
+388 QAKASEFML

-406 SGIDAAKAASSSE
+406 SGLDAANAASSKD
-419 DLIVVTGS
+419 DLILVTGS

>member
-1 MKLQCNVHLQL
+1 MNY
-12 RTTALINPEPSQFF
+12 E
-26 YPLNNFVTYDEA
+26 EA

-63 ISKLC
+63 ISQL
-68 SDLGNPH
+68 SAALGNPH
-75 LKFPVLHIAGSNG
+75 LKFPVVHIAGSNG

-130 PSFVANFVEQSKASW
+130 PSFVANFVEQSKESW
-145 KSIEPSFFEITTFLA
+145 KSIEPSFFEITTVLA

-182 DSTNIVDPIVTAIT
+182 DSTNIVQPVVTAIT

-227 VLGEIPLGARQE
+227 VLGEIPTGARAE
-239 IIEIAKLKNAP
+239 ILAIAKNKNAP
-250 LTMSAS
+250 VTFSTS
-256 LLPPKSVLEGSYQLF
+256 LLPPKSALEGSYQLF
-271 NEKTSFGILLQLQK
+271 NERTSFGILLELQK
-285 LNWNISNENITDGFL
+285 INWKNSEEQIQTGFSK
-300 RVIENTHL
+300 VIENTHL
-308 MGRWQV
+308 MGRWQ
-314 IGNAPL
+314 ILSNEPL

-333 FLVEKIK
+333 FLVEKLQ
-340 TLSFNKLHI
+340 TLSFKQLHI

-388 QAKASDFML
+388 QAKALEFML
-397 KGNCYPNVH
+397 KGSCYANVH
-406 SGIDAAKAASSSE
+406 SGLNAAYENSSAN
-419 DLIVVTGS
+419 DLVIVTGS

>member
-1 MKLQCNVHLQL
+1 MNY
-12 RTTALINPEPSQFF
+12 E
-26 YPLNNFVTYDEA
+26 EA

-63 ISKLC
+63 ISQL
-68 SDLGNPH
+68 SAALGNPH
-75 LKFPVLHIAGSNG
+75 LKFPVVHIAGSNG

-130 PSFVANFVEQSKASW
+130 PSFVADFVAQSKESW
-145 KSIEPSFFEITTFLA
+145 KNIEPSFFEITTALA
-160 FHYFAEQQVDIAI
+160 FHYFAEEKVDIAV

-182 DSTNIVDPIVTAIT
+182 DSTNVVHPVVTAIT
-196 SISLDHT
+196 SISKDHM

-227 VLGEIPLGARQE
+227 VIGEIPSGARQE

-250 LTMSAS
+250 LTISAS
-256 LLPPKSVLEGSYQLF
+256 LLPPKSALEGSYQLF

-285 LNWNISNENITDGFL
+285 LNWNISNENIENGFL

-314 IGNAPL
+314 LGTHPL

-333 FLVEKIK
+333 FLVEKLK
-340 TLSFNKLHI
+340 TLSFKKLHI

-388 QAKASDFML
+388 QAKALEFML
-397 KGNCYPNVH
+397 KGSYYVNVH
-406 SGIDAAKAASSSE
+406 SGLEAANAAASKD

>member
-1 MKLQCNVHLQL
+1 VNY
-12 RTTALINPEPSQFF
+12 E
-26 YPLNNFVTYDEA
+26 EA

-63 ISKLC
+63 ISQL
-68 SDLGNPH
+68 SAALGNPH
-75 LKFPVLHIAGSNG
+75 LKFPVVHIAGSNG
-88 KGSTSHLTASV
+88 KGSASHLTASV

-130 PSFVANFVEQSKASW
+130 PSFVANFVEHSKESW
-145 KSIEPSFFEITTFLA
+145 KSIEPSFFEITTALA
-160 FHYFAEQQVDIAI
+160 FHYFAEEQVDIAV

-182 DSTNIVDPIVTAIT
+182 DSTNIVQPVVTAIT
-196 SISLDHT
+196 SISKDHM

-227 VLGEIPLGARQE
+227 VLGEIPTRARAE
-239 IIEIAKLKNAP
+239 ILAIAKNKNAP
-250 LTMSAS
+250 VTFSTS
-256 LLPPKSVLEGSYQLF
+256 LLPPKSALEGSYQLF
-271 NEKTSFGILLQLQK
+271 NERTSFGILLELQK
-285 LNWNISNENITDGFL
+285 LNWNISNENIENGFL

-314 IGNAPL
+314 LGNHPL

-333 FLVEKIK
+333 FLVEKLK
-340 TLSFNKLHI
+340 TLSFKKLHI

-368 EAEYYFVQA
+368 EAEYYLVQA

-388 QAKASDFML
+388 QAKALEFML
-397 KGNCYPNVH
+397 KGSCYANVH
-406 SGIDAAKAASSSE
+406 SGLEAAKAASSKD

>member
-1 MKLQCNVHLQL
+1 MNY
-12 RTTALINPEPSQFF
+12 E
-26 YPLNNFVTYDEA
+26 EA

-63 ISKLC
+63 ISQL
-68 SDLGNPH
+68 SAALGNPH
-75 LKFPVLHIAGSNG
+75 LKFPVVHIAGSNG

-130 PSFVANFVEQSKASW
+130 PSFVANFVEQSKESW
-145 KSIEPSFFEITTFLA
+145 KSIEPSFFEITTVLA

-182 DSTNIVDPIVTAIT
+182 DSTNIVQPVVTAIT

-227 VLGEIPLGARQE
+227 VLGEIPTRARAE
-239 IIEIAKLKNAP
+239 ILAIAKNKNAP
-250 LTMSAS
+250 VTFSTS
-256 LLPPKSVLEGSYQLF
+256 LLPPKSALEGSYQLF
-271 NEKTSFGILLQLQK
+271 NERTSFGILLELQK
-285 LNWNISNENITDGFL
+285 LKWNISNENIENGFL

-314 IGNAPL
+314 LGTHPL

-333 FLVEKIK
+333 FLVEKLQ
-340 TLSFNKLHI
+340 TLSFKQLHI

-388 QAKASDFML
+388 QAKALEFML
-397 KGNCYPNVH
+397 KGSCYANVH
-406 SGIDAAKAASSSE
+406 SGLKAAHENSSTN
-419 DLIVVTGS
+419 DLVIVTGS

>member
-1 MKLQCNVHLQL
+1 
-12 RTTALINPEPSQFF
+12 
-26 YPLNNFVTYDEA
+26 VTYDEA
-38 VEYLFSQLPM
+38 VAYLFSQLPM

-63 ISKLC
+63 ISQLC
-68 SDLGNPH
+68 QALGNPH
-75 LKFPVLHIAGSNG
+75 LKFPVVHIAGSNG

-130 PSFVANFVEQSKASW
+130 PSFVANFVEQSKESW
-145 KSIEPSFFEITTFLA
+145 KNIEPSFFEITTALA
-160 FHYFAEQQVDIAI
+160 FHYFAQEQVDIAV

-182 DSTNIVDPIVTAIT
+182 DSTNIVQPVVTAIT

-217 AGIIKEKIPV
+217 AGIIKENIPV
-227 VLGEIPLGARQE
+227 VIGEIPSGARQE
-239 IIEIAKLKNAP
+239 IIEIAKRKNAP
-250 LTMSAS
+250 LTISAS
-256 LLPPKSVLEGSYQLF
+256 LLPPKSALEGSYQLF
-271 NEKTSFGILLQLQK
+271 NEKTAFGILLQLQK
-285 LNWNISNENITDGFL
+285 MNWNISNENIAEGFL

-314 IGNAPL
+314 LATEPL

-333 FLVEKIK
+333 FLVEKLK
-340 TLSFNKLHI
+340 TLSFHKLHM

-406 SGIDAAKAASSSE
+406 SGLEAAKAAGSKE
-419 DLIVVTGS
+419 DLIVITGS

>member
-1 MKLQCNVHLQL
+1 M
-12 RTTALINPEPSQFF
+12 
-26 YPLNNFVTYDEA
+26 TYEEA
-38 VEYLFSQLPM
+38 TEYLFSQLPM

-63 ISKLC
+63 ISQLC
-68 SDLGNPH
+68 EALGNPH
-75 LKFPVLHIAGSNG
+75 LKFPVVHIAGSNG
-88 KGSTSHLTASV
+88 KGSTSHLTASI

-130 PSFVANFVEQSKASW
+130 PSFVSNFVEQSKESW
-145 KSIEPSFFEITTFLA
+145 KNIEPSFFEITTALA
-160 FHYFAEQQVDIAI
+160 FHYFAQEQVDIAV

-182 DSTNIVDPIVTAIT
+182 DSTNIVQPVVTAIT

-217 AGIIKEKIPV
+217 AGIIKEKIPA
-227 VLGEIPLGARQE
+227 VLGEIPTNARFE
-239 IIEIAKLKNAP
+239 IEKIAKQKNADIINSTV
-250 LTMSAS
+250 LNA
-256 LLPPKSVLEGSYQLF
+256 PKSALEGSYQLF
-271 NEKTSFGILLQLQK
+271 NERTAFGILQELQK
-285 LNWNISNENITDGFL
+285 LNWNISEEHIQSGFL

-314 IGNAPL
+314 LAKEPL

-333 FLVEKIK
+333 FLVEKLK
-340 TLSFNKLHI
+340 TLYFQKIHM

-368 EAEYYFVQA
+368 EAKYYFVQA

-388 QAKASDFML
+388 QTKALEFML

-406 SGIDAAKAASSSE
+406 SGLKAAQENSSLN
-419 DLIVVTGS
+419 DIVIVTGS